1 MAARAWRGVRF
12 EPSSPTMAATSSSK
26 SSSLARRLCAAG
38 LTLARQAGDLAHLG
52 TLLAAMATLE
62 RLAGN
67 LPEARATL
75 ARGQLRE
82 ARERGTMMTPAVTA
96 VLIIVTTISAQEAT
110 AQQEATGS
118 AAGKLL
124 SPRERELVTLVA
136 QGHTNAE
143 IAARLYISVRT
154 VASHLDRIRDK
165 TGNRRRAD
173 LTRLAIE
180 ENPLVRGGPAAGGG
194 GH

>member
-1 MAARAWRGVRF
+1 
-12 EPSSPTMAATSSSK
+12 
-26 SSSLARRLCAAG
+26 
-38 LTLARQAGDLAHLG
+38 
-52 TLLAAMATLE
+52 
-62 RLAGN
+62 
-67 LPEARATL
+67 
-75 ARGQLRE
+75 
-82 ARERGTMMTPAVTA
+82 MMTPAVTA
-96 VLIIVTTISAQEAT
+96 ELIIVTTISAQEAT
-110 AQQEATGS
+110 AQQEATRP

-124 SPRERELVTLVA
+124 SPREQELVA

-154 VASHLDRIRDK
+154 VASHLDRIREK